1 MHHGPIGTAGRRD
14 VTLLGDQIS
23 NRAKFKPSN
32 EVTSTLLTKVTQISS
47 DSTVTG
53 LTSQLVSHT
62 TNEFDGNLDLKGASL
77 RNTLVAGTYVAQ
89 YCGGSSF

>member
-1 MHHGPIGTAGRRD
+1 MQNETSPDFCNTTTTSNIKSGQLLVADD
-14 VTLLGDQIS
+14 VRQ
-23 NRAKFKPSN
+23 F
-32 EVTSTLLTKVTQISS
+32 
-47 DSTVTG
+47 
-53 LTSQLVSHT
+53 T